1 MEKYQNLLTT
11 LCDFCD
17 IKFVYRTLFLTVSI
31 YCYKLENLDDNWKLL
46 ETYDYCTHTHTH
58 VMILMLTVY
67 IQTDDSM
74 YDAHLNCFTLACDVL
89 SFYCWHCWHMMQRAW
104 CYAYVLCNSGPG
116 KGFCVQKMDECGWK
130 MMGDCRIGQ
139 AKTTSWLSSASYYS
153 VEQWE
158 IFRD

>member
-17 IKFVYRTLFLTVSI
+17 IKFVYRTLFLTISI

-46 ETYDYCTHTHTH
+46 ETYDYCTHTH
-58 VMILMLTVY
+58 VMILLLTVY

-74 YDAHLNCFTLACDVL
+74 YDAHLDCFTVACDLL

-130 MMGDCRIGQ
+130 MMDDCRIGQ